1 MASTSSSPLPPG
13 AVDNSA
19 LAALREDPDAAA
31 NAPNQLTRQ
40 VFGGHFV
47 QVSPTPLPEPV
58 LVAHSPGTA
67 DLLGLDARS
76 PNFAA
81 FFSGDVGDSP
91 AWATPYAL
99 SIYGSEMTS
108 NCPFGT
114 GNGYGDGRALSVAE
128 IISPQGQRF
137 ELQLKGAGRTPFSRG
152 GDGRAVLRSSVRE
165 FLASECMASLNVS
178 TTRALSL
185 VVSRSETVQ
194 RPWYSQQRRDAGDAL
209 AQLSKAQRIMYDTLP
224 AEQKQQVRRE
234 LERRGQEPDL
244 MQSEPCAITCRVAPS
259 FLRIGHVE
267 LFARRANK
275 RDAGSPSA
283 LEDLAAL
290 VDHAIFREYPEL
302 AGHGSPEE
310 RVVEL
315 FRHIAARCADLVA
328 DWLRVGYCQGNFN
341 SDNALLG
348 GRTMD
353 YGPFGFMEKFY
364 SKWNPWIGG
373 GEHFSF
379 LNQPKAM
386 LQNLVTLASALLPL
400 VQNASALNAALQE
413 VPALLDARVAAMWR
427 AKLGF
432 SAEAWDA
439 GGSELLQELLE
450 LLEVSE
456 GDYTIFWR
464 QLAAVADGNG
474 RPALD
479 DVFYA
484 SLTTEL
490 EARWA
495 KWLDRY
501 KALVSPDAGAAM
513 RRVSPKYVPR
523 EWMLVDAYDAA
534 NRGDYALVHE
544 LQDVFSQPFAEQ
556 SSERAARFY
565 RRRPDCADGRPGT
578 AFMS

>member
-1 MASTSSSPLPPG
+1 MVSANSSPLPPG

-19 LAALREDPDAAA
+19 LAALREDPDAAT
-31 NAPNQLTRQ
+31 NAPNQLPRQ

-47 QVSPTPLPEPV
+47 PVAPTPLPDPV
-58 LVAHSPGTA
+58 LVAYSPDTA
-67 DLLGLDARS
+67 DLLGLDVRS
-76 PNFAA
+76 PSFAA
-81 FFSGDVGDSP
+81 FFSGDVGDSL

-99 SIYGSEMTS
+99 SIYGREMTR
-108 NCPFGT
+108 NCPWGT

-128 IISPQGQRF
+128 IVSPQGQRF
-137 ELQLKGAGRTPFSRG
+137 ELQLKGAGRTPFARG

-185 VVSRSETVQ
+185 VVSRSETAR
-194 RPWYSQQRRDAGDAL
+194 RPWYSGQRLGR
-209 AQLSKAQRIMYDTLP
+209 
-224 AEQKQQVRRE
+224 
-234 LERRGQEPDL
+234 EPDL
-244 MQSEPCAITCRVAPS
+244 MQEEPCAITCRVAAS
-259 FLRIGHVE
+259 FVRIGHVE
-267 LFARRANK
+267 LFARRTRK
-275 RDAGSPSA
+275 RDARSPTA

-290 VDHAIFREYPEL
+290 VEHAIFREYPEL
-302 AGHGSPEE
+302 AGHGLPQE

-315 FRHIAARCADLVA
+315 FRRVAVRCADLVA

-341 SDNALLG
+341 SDNVLLG

-353 YGPFGFMEKFY
+353 YGPFGFMERFS

-379 LNQPKAM
+379 LNQPNAM
-386 LQNLVTLASALLPL
+386 LRNLVTLAGALAPL
-400 VQNASALNAALQE
+400 LEDGSKELEDLEAAVQE
-413 VPALLDARVAAMWR
+413 VPALLDTRIAAMWC

-432 SAEAWDA
+432 SAEVWDS
-439 GGSELLQELLE
+439 GGSALLLELLE

-456 GDYTIFWR
+456 GDYTLFWR
-464 QLAAVADGNG
+464 QLAAVADGKG

-479 DVFYA
+479 DVFYKPL
-484 SLTTEL
+484 SRKL
-490 EARWA
+490 ETRWA

-501 KALVSPDAGAAM
+501 EALVAPEAGAAM

-523 EWMLVDAYDAA
+523 EWMLVDAYEAA

-544 LQDVFSQPFAEQ
+544 LQDVFSQPFVEQ
-556 SSERAARFY
+556 TADRAARFY